1 MDEAWLRRLLASV
14 VGGGVSIDQAVGEL
28 RRLPYADLGFA
39 RLDHHRALR
48 TGVPEVVFAQGK
60 QIEHLVAIV
69 RELVG
74 TGQNVL
80 CTRVSAEQAQAVQ
93 AAVPTASYHALSRLL
108 FVRQQDIAPRGL
120 GRIVVACA
128 GTADLPV
135 AEEAALTAEYL
146 GCQVER
152 IYDIGVAGLHR
163 TLAAAPALRAAHVV
177 IVVAGMEGA
186 LASVVGGLCG
196 RPVIAV
202 PTSVGYGAS
211 FQGLSALLT
220 MLSSCAAGV
229 TVVNIDNGFGA
240 GYAAALI
247 NRGPPTEASVSPAL
261 PTTAPASPST
271 STVEVP

>member
-1 MDEAWLRRLLASV
+1 MDEAWLRNLLSAV
-14 VGGGVSIDQAVGEL
+14 AGGGVSIDGAVTAL

-48 TGVPEVVFAQGK
+48 TGVPEVVFAAGK
-60 QIEHLVAIV
+60 QTEHLVAIL
-69 RELVG
+69 RELAA

-80 CTRVSAEQAQAVQ
+80 ATRASAEQAQAVQ
-93 AAVPTASYHALSRLL
+93 AVLPAADYHALSRLL
-108 FVRQQDIAPRGL
+108 FVRQQPIVPRGQ

-146 GCQVER
+146 GSPVER

-163 TLAAAPALRAAHVV
+163 TLAAAPALQAANVV

-229 TVVNIDNGFGA
+229 SVVNIDNGFGA
-240 GYAAALI
+240 GYSAALI
-247 NRGPPTEASVSPAL
+247 NRGPPTGVPPVPA
-261 PTTAPASPST
+261 PTAPSAP
-271 STVEVP
+271 EAQ